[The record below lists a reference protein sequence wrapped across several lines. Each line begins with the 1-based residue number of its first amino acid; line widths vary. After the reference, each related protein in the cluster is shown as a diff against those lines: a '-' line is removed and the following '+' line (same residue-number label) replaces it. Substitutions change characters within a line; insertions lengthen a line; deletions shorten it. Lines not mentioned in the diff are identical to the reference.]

1 MSHQAGC
8 PCAWHLSLRHH
19 SSQGLGGDLPSDR
32 PRRQSWISAAEVERE
47 VLPVGTATG
56 PGPEME
62 GQVVMM
68 VRTGHLVLAGV
79 RQASPWG
86 PGEREKHALPG
97 P

>member
-1 MSHQAGC
+1 M
-8 PCAWHLSLRHH
+8 
-19 SSQGLGGDLPSDR
+19 
-32 PRRQSWISAAEVERE
+32 
-47 VLPVGTATG
+47 LPVGTATG